1 MAKGRHHGEVLVVG
15 LGRFG
20 GSLAEALVE
29 LGHEVLGV
37 DADPKL
43 VQSFAE
49 RLTHVVEADA
59 TDIDALRQIGAADFQ
74 RAVVG
79 IGTDIE
85 ASILATSHL
94 SDLGVGRIWAK
105 AITVAHGRILRRVG
119 AHEVVFPEHDMGRRV
134 AHLVTGRMLEFVQLD
149 EGFALVETFPPK
161 DLVGRSL
168 TDAQVRKRY
177 GVTIVCIKPDG
188 GRFTYATADTIPGP
202 KDVLVVAGEPHA
214 VEAFAEAID

>member
-1 MAKGRHHGEVLVVG
+1 LAKNRHHGEVLVVG

-49 RLTHVVEADA
+49 QLTHVVEADA
-59 TDIDALRQIGAADFQ
+59 TDIDALRQIGAGDFE

-85 ASILATSHL
+85 ASILVTSHL
-94 SDLGVGRIWAK
+94 ADLGVGRIWAK
-105 AITVAHGRILRRVG
+105 AITMAHGRILRRVG

-134 AHLVTGRMLEFVQLD
+134 AHLVTDRMLEFVQLD
-149 EGFALVETFPPK
+149 DGFALIETFAPK

-168 TDAQVRKRY
+168 ADAQVRKRY
-177 GVTIVCIKPDG
+177 GVTIVCIKPES
-188 GRFTYATADTIPGP
+188 GRFTYATADTVPGP
-202 KDVLVVAGEPHA
+202 RDVLVVAGEPRA
-214 VEAFAEAID
+214 VEAFAEAT